1 MSPGLRHRERQR
13 AEPPVAGGESAEKP
27 RPASAVPA
35 ATAVFPRPSRGPSR
49 RGIALNV
56 AALVIV
62 GLAFEVAYGQS
73 PLYTG
78 NQHTYLLHGLSQAG
92 VGLLEAD
99 WQAGTA
105 DPAPVTSLL
114 VAAAAKLGSEW
125 LLLLF
130 HALLIGAYGVALA
143 GIGMTLFRLDDWPRR
158 LVLIAALI
166 AAHSAIAGELQGGL
180 PDDVRSLVTRGLAGQ
195 FAPGFTFQPSLFGV
209 LLVVS
214 LLLYARGWLAPAIAT
229 AGAAAIFHP
238 TYLLSAAV
246 LTGAYLADTF
256 ARTGRW
262 RALLAGAGAAAAT
275 LVPVAV
281 YAVSAFGPA
290 PGPVH
295 EAAQSVL
302 VDFRIPH
309 HAKPEVWFAADDAI
323 RLAIIVAGVALAWH
337 TVLFPVLALAA
348 AAGGALTAFQLVTGS
363 ETLALLFPWRVSVF
377 LVPVCA
383 AIVLAAATRAT
394 FGLASLLERVV
405 ARLRPERAARL
416 AMTARA
422 AAGGLAGFVI
432 AVSLVAGIEPLARL
446 APEPRQDE
454 LGRLVARQRSPGDLY
469 LVPPRLYELRIDA
482 GVPVYVDYKTHPYED
497 REVLEW
503 RRRLAEVTRLYDRR
517 SLDCAALERTTRA
530 AGITHVAVKAP
541 TRARCDFLTDA
552 LDAGEVSVFRVESD
566 LSRRAG
572 GEPGGGR
579 KRV

>member
-1 MSPGLRHRERQR
+1 MSPGLRHRERHR
-13 AEPPVAGGESAEKP
+13 AEPPAASGEPGEKA

-35 ATAVFPRPSRGPSR
+35 STAIFPRPSRGPSR
-49 RGIALNV
+49 RGIALKV
-56 AALVIV
+56 AALVIL

-143 GIGMTLFRLDDWPRR
+143 GIGITLSRLDDWPGR

-166 AAHSAIAGELQGGL
+166 AAHSAIAAELQGGL
-180 PDDVRSLVTRGLAGQ
+180 PGDVRSLVTRGLAGQ

-214 LLLYARGWLAPAIAT
+214 LLLYARGRLTAAIAT

-238 TYLLSAAV
+238 TYLLGAAV
-246 LTGAYLADTF
+246 LSGAYLADTF
-256 ARTGRW
+256 AGTGRW
-262 RALLAGAGAAAAT
+262 RALLTGAGAAAVT
-275 LVPVAV
+275 LVPVGL
-281 YAVSAFGPA
+281 YAVIAFGPA
-290 PGPVH
+290 PGPLH

-309 HAKPEVWFAADDAI
+309 HAKPEVWFAPDDAI
-323 RLAIIVAGVALAWH
+323 RLGIVAAGVALAWR
-337 TVLFPVLALAA
+337 TVLFPVLALAV
-348 AAGGALTAFQLVTGS
+348 AAGGALTAIQLVTGS
-363 ETLALLFPWRVSVF
+363 ETLALLFPWRVSIF

-383 AIVLAAATRAT
+383 AIVLAAATRAI
-394 FGLASLLERVV
+394 FGLASVLERLV
-405 ARLRPERAARL
+405 ARLRPDRAARL
-416 AMTARA
+416 RTSARA
-422 AAGGLAGFVI
+422 AACGLAGLVI
-432 AVSLVAGIEPLARL
+432 AVSLVAGLARL
-446 APEPRQDE
+446 GRLGPEPRQDE
-454 LGRLVARQRSPGDLY
+454 LGRLVAAQRSPGDLY
-469 LVPPRLYELRIDA
+469 LVPPRMYEFRLDA
-482 GVPVYVDYKTHPYED
+482 GAPIYVDYKTHPYED

-503 RRRLAEVTRLYDRR
+503 RRRLREVTRVYARR

-530 AGITHVAVKAP
+530 AGITHVVVKAP

-552 LDAGEVSVFRVESD
+552 IDAERISVFRVEAD
-566 LSRRAG
+566 RGRRAG
-572 GEPGGGR
+572 GDSHGGR
-579 KRV
+579 KGV

>member
-1 MSPGLRHRERQR
+1 VVSGE
-13 AEPPVAGGESAEKP
+13 AGAKG
-27 RPASAVPA
+27 RRVSAVPA
-35 ATAVFPRPSRGPSR
+35 PTAIFPRPSRGPAR
-49 RGIALNV
+49 RGIALKV
-56 AALVIV
+56 AAVVLV

-99 WQAGTA
+99 WQAQTA

-125 LLLLF
+125 LLLVF
-130 HALLIGAYGVALA
+130 HGLLIGAYGVALA
-143 GIGMTLFRLDDWPRR
+143 GIGMVLFRLDDWPRR

-214 LLLYARGWLAPAIAT
+214 LLLYARGGMAPAIAT
-229 AGAAAIFHP
+229 AGMAAIFHP

-246 LTGAYLADTF
+246 LSGAYLADTF

-262 RALLAGAGAAAAT
+262 RALLPGAVAAALT
-275 LVPVAV
+275 LVPVGV
-281 YAVSAFGPA
+281 YAVVAFGPA

-309 HAKPEVWFAADDAI
+309 HAKPEVWFAPDDAL
-323 RLAIIVAGVALAWH
+323 RLGIVAAGLALSWR
-337 TVLFPVLALAA
+337 TVLFPVLALAV
-348 AAGGALTAFQLVTGS
+348 AAGGTLTAFQLVTGS

-383 AIVLAAATRAT
+383 AIVLGAATRAV
-394 FGLASLLERVV
+394 FGLASLLEQLV

-416 AMTARA
+416 GRTARA
-422 AAGGLAGFVI
+422 AAYGLAGFVI
-432 AVSLVAGIEPLARL
+432 AVSLVAGLDRL
-446 APEPRQDE
+446 VRLEPEPRQDE
-454 LGRLVARQRSPGDLY
+454 LGRLVDRQRAPGDLY
-469 LVPPRLYELRIDA
+469 LVPPHLYEFRLEAR
-482 GVPVYVDYKTHPYED
+482 VPVYVDYKTHPYED

-503 RRRLAEVTRLYDRR
+503 RRRLRDVTRVYDRR
-517 SLDCAALERTTRA
+517 SLDCAALERTVGT
-530 AGITHVAVKAP
+530 AGITHVVVKAP

-552 LDAGEVSVFRVESD
+552 VDAGQISVLRVQAGA
-566 LSRRAG
+566 RPAG
-572 GEPGGGR
+572 GLAANRRVGGGLPAD
-579 KRV
+579 